1 MQRQPEVARLCAASR
16 AHAHI
21 HHRLPPPASHP
32 CLAGITADACS
43 GDSGGPLFYPPMN
56 GNPAILIGLV
66 SYGPDCDE
74 TLASGSTPV
83 GFYTDLRKHFDAIM
97 AWVEGHQ
104 YNWAPPLADNSV
116 GSGSLINV

>member
-1 MQRQPEVARLCAASR
+1 MGSAEAQWGVAVVASCSS
-16 AHAHI
+16 
-21 HHRLPPPASHP
+21 P
-32 CLAGITADACS
+32 GITADACS

-83 GFYTDLRKHFDAIM
+83 GFNTALRQYPDAIF
-97 AWVEGHQ
+97 
-104 YNWAPPLADNSV
+104 V
-116 GSGSLINV
+116 G